1 MKNAEAVLSVKFNSS
16 LDPEKLMNVCQD
28 DLEAFRNVPGL
39 LQKYYLAEEVT
50 GAISG
55 IYIFETKNARETFW
69 DSELAKQ
76 IPARYGVIPETL
88 RVEQYDMAIVLN
100 DVLVA

>member
-1 MKNAEAVLSVKFNSS
+1 MKNAEAVLAVKFNSN
-16 LDPEKLMNVCQD
+16 LHPEKLMNVCQD

-39 LQKYYLAEEVT
+39 LQKYYLAEELT

-55 IYIFETKNARETFW
+55 IYIFESKNARETFW
-69 DSELAKQ
+69 TSELAKQ
-76 IPARYGVIPETL
+76 IPARYGVILDTL